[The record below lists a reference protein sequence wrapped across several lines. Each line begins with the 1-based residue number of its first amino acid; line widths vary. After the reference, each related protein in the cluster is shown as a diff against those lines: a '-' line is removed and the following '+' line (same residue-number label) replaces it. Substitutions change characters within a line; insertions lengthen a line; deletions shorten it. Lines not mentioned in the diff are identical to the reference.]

1 MMDAFKDM
9 YDVVVDRRANPQEG
23 SYTCYLFDKG
33 IDKILKKCGEECTE
47 MVIAAKNSDKD
58 ELANEINDLLYHMIV
73 MMVDRG
79 VTVEDIE
86 KIMVERS
93 KKLGTLKQFHV
104 SAPNTGYG
112 AYKIYRRLRRRHLRA
127 GADHNKEFRFRKGDL
142 RAELFFMFGD
152 R

>member
-9 YDVVVDRRANPQEG
+9 YNVVVDRRANPQEG

-47 MVIAAKNSDKD
+47 MVIAAKNNDKE

-73 MMVDRG
+73 MMAERG

-86 KIMVERS
+86 EIMIERS
-93 KKLGTLKQFHV
+93 KKIGNLKQFHV
-104 SAPNTGYG
+104 S
-112 AYKIYRRLRRRHLRA
+112 
-127 GADHNKEFRFRKGDL
+127 DHNT
-142 RAELFFMFGD
+142 
-152 R
+152 

>member
-47 MVIAAKNSDKD
+47 MVIAAKNNDKD

-86 KIMVERS
+86 SIMVERS
-93 KKLGTLKQFHV
+93 KKIGNLKVLKQV
-104 SAPNTGYG
+104 
-112 AYKIYRRLRRRHLRA
+112 
-127 GADHNKEFRFRKGDL
+127 DHET
-142 RAELFFMFGD
+142 
-152 R
+152 